1 SPGATRRGPGPTAAP
16 ASAWPS
22 SPPWSTRTTAPSRWT
37 APPATPRSP
46 STCPTATPAQRRRTT
61 RPGSGRAGSAR
72 HAGCMTPVR
81 QSAANRTNPRG
92 TGKAGG
98 LATTKASKT
107 AGRRDSRAGKA
118 APARRKASTRTGG
131 ASQVAQ
137 VRLQADE
144 MAVLQHVI
152 QQLRLPSTSEAL
164 REGIRLLIREAGE
177 LAAAEQ
183 IRYFYGDIP
192 APVPDGAVR
201 ATEED
206 LAAADS
212 AQW

>member
-1 SPGATRRGPGPTAAP
+1 
-16 ASAWPS
+16 
-22 SPPWSTRTTAPSRWT
+22 
-37 APPATPRSP
+37 
-46 STCPTATPAQRRRTT
+46 
-61 RPGSGRAGSAR
+61 
-72 HAGCMTPVR
+72 M
-81 QSAANRTNPRG
+81 
-92 TGKAGG
+92 
-98 LATTKASKT
+98 
-107 AGRRDSRAGKA
+107 
-118 APARRKASTRTGG
+118 RTGG

-144 MAVLQHVI
+144 MAALQRVM

-183 IRYFYGDIP
+183 IRHFYGDIS
-192 APVPDGAVR
+192 APVPDGVVR

-206 LAAADS
+206 LAAADA